1 MKKMT
6 EKNLSDAFA
15 GESQAHMK
23 YAVFADKA
31 EKEGFPNVG
40 RLFRAISRAERAH
53 ATGHLRVLAW
63 AGKTS
68 ENLQAAIDGETFEVD
83 EMYPA
88 YDSVAHLQEEKGALR
103 SIHYA
108 LEAEKI
114 HASMYQAAKQAV
126 DSGKDIDIG
135 PINICTVCG
144 HTLEGDAPDRC
155 PVCGATKAQFKEFS

>member
-6 EKNLSDAFA
+6 ETNLSDAFA

-31 EKEGFPNVG
+31 EKEGYPNVA
-40 RLFRAISRAERAH
+40 RLFRAVSRAERAH
-53 ATGHLRVLAW
+53 ATGHLRVLAG

-68 ENLQAAIDGETFEVD
+68 ENLQAAIDGETFEVE

-88 YDSVAHLQEEKGALR
+88 YDAVAEVQVEKGALR

-114 HASMYQAAKQAV
+114 HAAMYHAAKQSV

-135 PINICTVCG
+135 TINICAVCG

-155 PVCGATKAQFKEFS
+155 PVCGATKAQFEEFS